1 MSPWPV
7 RMLRELAEVSTGV
20 PVRVKDDAAAGSG
33 TPVVSV
39 GSLQEGGIAPVHT
52 LPELGVP
59 LTDAER
65 MRAVLKP
72 GFVLLSARGAALRTA
87 LVGPEHD
94 GTLANHTVLIIRPS
108 GEVSGAT
115 LYATLRL
122 PRMVHQLEQM
132 ARESTATRAWRPVDV
147 ERLQIPVP
155 PRPVQEKVE
164 QLIHAQERH
173 LAAARRALELRREA
187 VWTALGE
194 ALEGKVLP

>member
-1 MSPWPV
+1 MSAWPV
-7 RMLRELAEVSTGV
+7 KALWELAEVTTGV
-20 PVRVKDDAAAGSG
+20 PVRVKDDAAPGSG

-52 LPELGVP
+52 LPRFEPP

-65 MRAVLKP
+65 NRAVLQP
-72 GFVLLSARGAALRTA
+72 GFVLLSARGAALRMA

-94 GTLANHTVLIIRPS
+94 GALANHTVLIIRPF
-108 GEVSGAT
+108 GEVGGAA

-122 PRMVHQLEQM
+122 PGMVHQLEQM

-147 ERLQIPVP
+147 ERLRVPVP
-155 PRPVQEKVE
+155 PGPVQQMVE
-164 QLIHAQERH
+164 QLIRAEERH
-173 LAAARRALELRREA
+173 LAAARRALDLRREA